1 MWISS
6 IDISNFRCFKS
17 LSFVASKDLNILV
30 GENNVGKTAVFI
42 VVSKLISEIWEGTG
56 QAFQTG
62 DIRRNQLARNPLS
75 VRCNFSLDANDRR
88 DIINL
93 LSPKDF
99 DLNTK
104 RILSRRLGNVLDTLE
119 VGFEWSETSQSSYI
133 KLGPLY
139 INDTAFSY
147 ERNPSGQV
155 KQLDELIRL
164 LGSSKYSQSL
174 DVAMHRAG
182 VWQAASLKYNLLTI
196 LNPRFS
202 HFAEFRGKPGRINR
216 TATLNSLEG
225 SQTAN
230 VLLNLKNHTER
241 RQRDRYTGV
250 KYAFST
256 FFPQL
261 RIEAV
266 ETEPGSGIAD
276 ILFTEVGDNYP
287 VPIENVGAG
296 VSELLTLLTNLVT
309 LRGCIFVIE
318 EPELH
323 LHPHAKRNLADLIRR
338 SSTKN
343 QIFIITHDPLFINPE
358 FILNLNRFYFINKN
372 TGTVVASMS
381 SGLSTRDIGQLKTAS
396 KDIAKRELYFAR
408 AVLFVEDES
417 QQRFIEGC
425 AKKQDYALDSIGL
438 SIIEVGGQDGF
449 KPYIKLAKQLNIPFL
464 CLSDLPWGSDPDR
477 PSKIYRSLG
486 CELERYLEQAGC
498 GPLMEQARKAVG
510 ISKQR
515 VARYCGEHI
524 ERADV
529 PPFFSQLIED
539 AMKLCKKRH
548 KYKKVTNNKEQYY

>member
-6 IDISNFRCFKS
+6 INLKNFRCFKS
-17 LSFVASKDLNILV
+17 LSFIASKDLNILV
-30 GENNVGKTAVFI
+30 GENNVGKTTVFI
-42 VVSKLISEIWEGTG
+42 AVSKLISVIWEGKG

-62 DIRRNQLARNPLS
+62 DIRRNQLAANPLAVS
-75 VRCNFSLDANDRR
+75 CSFSLDANDKR

-93 LSPKDF
+93 LSPEDF

-104 RILSRRLGNVLDTLE
+104 RILIRKLGNILDTLE
-119 VGFEWSETSQSSYI
+119 VEFKWSETSQDSYI

-139 INDTAFSY
+139 VNDHAFSY
-147 ERNPSGQV
+147 ERHPSGQV
-155 KQLDELIRL
+155 NKIEELIRSL
-164 LGSSKYSQSL
+164 VSPEYSQSL
-174 DVAMHRAG
+174 DVAIRGAEAWEA
-182 VWQAASLKYNLLTI
+182 VNLKSHLLNI
-196 LNPRFS
+196 LRPRFS
-202 HFAEFRGKPGRINR
+202 HFEEFRGRPGRTGR
-216 TATLNSLEG
+216 TAALNSLEG

-250 KYAFST
+250 THAFST

-266 ETEPGSGIAD
+266 ETEPSSGIAD
-276 ILFTEVGDNYP
+276 IHFTEIGDNYP

-296 VSELLTLLTNLVT
+296 ISELLTLLTNLVT
-309 LRGCIFVIE
+309 LRGYIFVIE

-343 QIFIITHDPLFINPE
+343 QFFIITHDPLFIYPD
-358 FILNLNRFYFINKN
+358 FILNLNRFYFVGYGKK

-381 SGLSTRDIGQLKTAS
+381 SGLSARDIGQIKTAS

-417 QQRFIEGC
+417 QQKFIEGC
-425 AKKQDYALDSIGL
+425 AKKLDYGLDSVGL
-438 SIIEVGGQDGF
+438 SIVEVGGQDGF
-449 KPYIKLAKQLNIPFL
+449 EPYIKLAKQLDMPFL
-464 CLSDLPWGSDPDR
+464 CLRDLPWGSDTDR

-486 CELERYLEQAGC
+486 CELEQYLEHAGC
-498 GPLMEQARKAVG
+498 GSLMEQARKTVG
-510 ISKQR
+510 TSKQW
-515 VARYCGEHI
+515 VAKYCGEHI
-524 ERADV
+524 ERV
-529 PPFFSQLIED
+529 NIPPFFPQLLED
-539 AMKLCKKRH
+539 AMKLCKKR
-548 KYKKVTNNKEQYY
+548 YKK